1 MNIDDLK
8 SNWNS
13 ISFPPGYGGVP
24 ETAELMS
31 RVRAGRVSTLR
42 DRLASIS
49 FALTMLCLMGVLIMV
64 PYFAATPTLA
74 ILAICF
80 FIFIGSLHLR
90 NYLRVRRLNFSIMSV
105 REALA
110 AVCAIETSRVR
121 LKAIAMTLAF
131 PLLLYM
137 CSTFSSLYGHLMFYG
152 CLAGGVIGA
161 TIGFFINRKSM
172 TIIREM
178 RRQLSDSEATDKN

>member
-13 ISFPPGYGGVP
+13 ISFPSGYGGVP

-49 FALTMLCLMGVLIMV
+49 FALTMLCLMGILVMI

-80 FIFIGSLHLR
+80 YIFIGGMHFR
-90 NYLRVRRLNFSIMSV
+90 NYRRVRRLNFSLMST
-105 REALA
+105 REALQT
-110 AVCAIETSRVR
+110 VCAIETSRVR
-121 LKAIAMTLAF
+121 LKAVGMTLAF
-131 PLLLYM
+131 PLVLYM
-137 CSTFSSLYGHLMFYG
+137 CFTFSSVYGSYMLYG

-161 TIGFFINRKSM
+161 ALGLIVNRKSM
-172 TIIREM
+172 AIIREM
-178 RRQLSDSEATDKN
+178 RRQLSDH